1 MKWRSITEGWGSNL
15 RVDFYTSD
23 FKLIDIRKLGVET
36 NDFIISSPS
45 PQHEREAVK
54 GQHGTNTLG
63 TTLDGRTMRV
73 SFYIMAYDL
82 YDYYLTRNAVY
93 KLFNG
98 LDFMYI
104 VDRREPGKR
113 WAKVRVNSSY
123 EMSRINPTTSTFD
136 IEFMS
141 DYAFSESIGSTEDS
155 FTDDDDVIWQ
165 YGQGLPD
172 EPVSYEQMAAN
183 FQYYNAGDVT
193 VDPRKYPLQIEV
205 TAAQTSDD
213 IYMSLSNLTTGE
225 DWTYRGPTIAGQ
237 KYILD
242 GVQTLLGGA
251 SVSMKTNFGL
261 ISLKPGYN
269 NISRNSGI
277 SKVKFINR
285 FYYF

>member
-1 MKWRSITEGWGSNL
+1 MKWHFSMEGWDSNM

-23 FKLIDIRKLGVET
+23 FKLIDIKKLGVET
-36 NDFIISSPS
+36 NDFIVSSPS

-63 TTLDGRTMRV
+63 TTLDGRAMRV
-73 SFYIMAYDL
+73 SFYIIAYDI

-93 KLFNG
+93 RLFNG
-98 LDFMYI
+98 LDFIYI

-123 EMSRINPTTSTFD
+123 EMTKVNPVTSTFE

-141 DYAFSESIGSTEDS
+141 DYAFSESIGTTGDS

-172 EPVSYEQMAAN
+172 ELVSYEQTAAS
-183 FQYYNAGDVT
+183 FQYYNAGDVLI
-193 VDPRKYPLQIEV
+193 DPRKYPLQIEV
-205 TAAQTSDD
+205 TAAQTSDS
-213 IYMSLSNLTTGE
+213 ITLSLSNLTTGD
-225 DWTYRGPTIAGQ
+225 DWTYTGPTIAGQ
-237 KYILD
+237 TFVLD
-242 GVQTLLGGA
+242 GVQTLLDGA
-251 SVSMKTNFGL
+251 SVSLKTNFGL
-261 ISLKPGYN
+261 IFLKPGYN